1 LEASYL
7 IANCHFH
14 SNLNAVISACD
25 FLAAKQ
31 MAMQAVKFGF
41 GQSVL
46 RKEDDPLLRGVG
58 RYVGDVAPRET
69 LYAVVLRSP
78 HAHARFHIDA
88 AEARAVS
95 GVRLV
100 LTGAETENLG
110 LLPCTVE
117 LPNTVL
123 EVPPYAVLA
132 RDEVRHVGDAIAF
145 VVADTLERAKDAVE
159 AISVTWEQLPHVIG
173 ATEAL
178 KPGAALVWAEHNNNV
193 VFDISLGDKAAT
205 DRVFAE
211 AAKVISLTL
220 VNQRVVANYLDTR
233 GVVADYDATDD
244 RLTLTLSS
252 QGPHA
257 IRDVLVQV
265 LKVPAEKLRVMT
277 PDVGGGFGTKLFP
290 YREYA
295 LAAVAARQLRGR
307 VSWIADRSDH
317 FLGDMQGRDNVT
329 TARLALAEK
338 HRFLALDVDL
348 VANMGAYLS
357 QFAPLIPTLGA
368 VLLPGVYDI
377 STCHVR
383 VRGVYTNTVPV
394 DAYRGAGRPE
404 AAYVI
409 ERLVDH
415 AAREVGIAPD
425 ALRRR
430 NFIKPG
436 AMPFKSATGQNY
448 DSGNF
453 AAHLKRAQELAD
465 WSGFAKRLRLSK
477 KARRLRGIGLST
489 YIEACGNAGSE
500 TATLKLQPDGSATLL
515 IGSQSTG
522 QGHATAYAQVV
533 AEHFGLP
540 PERVIMVQGDTDR
553 IASGLGTGGSSSI
566 PCGGASL
573 AGAAKKLAENLKAL
587 AAEALE
593 AGADDLEIVDAT
605 VRVTGTDRMI
615 AFAALAQRPDAESR
629 LTASDAFTPPQAT
642 YPNGTHIAEV
652 EIDPATGETRI
663 VNYVVVDDFG
673 ATLNPLLLAGQVH
686 GGTAQGI
693 GQALMEHAVYDP
705 DSGQLMTASLMDYAV
720 PRANDV
726 PAITFETR
734 NVPCTHNPLGVKGAG
749 EAGAIGSCPAVMNAI
764 VDALW
769 RAQRI
774 AQLDMPA
781 TPQRLWSA
789 INTAPGAG
797 AQA

>member
-1 LEASYL
+1 
-7 IANCHFH
+7 
-14 SNLNAVISACD
+14 
-25 FLAAKQ
+25 
-31 MAMQAVKFGF
+31 M
-41 GQSVL
+41 
-46 RKEDDPLLRGVG
+46 P
-58 RYVGDVAPRET
+58 
-69 LYAVVLRSP
+69 
-78 HAHARFHIDA
+78 
-88 AEARAVS
+88 

-100 LTGAETENLG
+100 LTGAETDDLG
-110 LLPCTVE
+110 FLPCTVE
-117 LPNTVL
+117 FPNTPL
-123 EVPPYAVLA
+123 DVPPYPILA
-132 RDEVRHVGDAIAF
+132 RDEARHVGDAIAF
-145 VVADTLERAKDAVE
+145 VVADTLERAKDAAE
-159 AISVTWEQLPHVIG
+159 AVTVTWEELPCVIS
-173 ATEAL
+173 AIEAL
-178 KPGAALVWAEHNNNV
+178 KPDAPRVWQQRNDNV
-193 VFDISLGDKAAT
+193 VFDLTLGDRVAT
-205 DRVFAE
+205 ERAFAE
-211 AAKVISLTL
+211 AVKIASLTL

-233 GVVADYDATDD
+233 GVIAEYDSEQD

-257 IRDVLVQV
+257 IRDALLQV
-265 LKVPAEKLRVMT
+265 LKIPAEKLRVMT

-290 YREYA
+290 YREHA
-295 LAAVAARQLRGR
+295 LAAVAAKKLRTT
-307 VSWIADRSDH
+307 VTWMADRSDH
-317 FLGDMQGRDNVT
+317 FLGDTQGRDNVT
-329 TARLALAEK
+329 TARLALNKE
-338 HRFLALDVDL
+338 HRFLALEVDL

-368 VLLPGVYDI
+368 VLSPGVYNI

-430 NFIKPG
+430 NFIKPS
-436 AMPFKSATGQNY
+436 AMPYRSATGQNY

-453 AAHLKRAQELAD
+453 AAHLKHAQELAD
-465 WSGFAKRLRLSK
+465 WSGFPKRLRESK
-477 KARRLRGIGLST
+477 KSGRLRGIGLST

-500 TATLKLQPDGSATLL
+500 TATLNLERDGSVTLL
-515 IGSQSTG
+515 IGTQSTG

-533 AEHFGLP
+533 AEYLGLP
-540 PERVIMVQGDTDR
+540 PERVNVVQGDTDR
-553 IASGLGTGGSSSI
+553 IKSGIGTGGSSSI

-573 AGAAKKLAENLKAL
+573 AGAAEKLADNLKRL

-593 AGADDLEIVDAT
+593 AGADDLEIAEGA

-615 AFAALAQRPDAESR
+615 AFTTLAQRPDAGNR
-629 LTASDAFTPPQAT
+629 LTAAYAFTPPQAT

-663 VNYVVVDDFG
+663 INYVVADDFG
-673 ATLNPLLLAGQVH
+673 VTLNPLLLAGQVH

-705 DSGQLMTASLMDYAV
+705 DSGQLVTASLMDYAV
-720 PRANDV
+720 PRADEV
-726 PAITFETR
+726 PAVEFETR
-734 NVPCTHNPLGVKGAG
+734 NVRCMHNPLGVKGAG

-769 RAQRI
+769 RAHRI
-774 AQLDMPA
+774 SHLDMPA
-781 TPQRLWSA
+781 TPQRVWSA
-789 INTAPGAG
+789 LNTLST
-797 AQA
+797 

>member
-1 LEASYL
+1 
-7 IANCHFH
+7 
-14 SNLNAVISACD
+14 
-25 FLAAKQ
+25 
-31 MAMQAVKFGF
+31 MQALKFGF
-41 GQSVL
+41 GQSVQ

-58 RYVGDVAPRET
+58 RYIGDVAPRET
-69 LYAVVLRSP
+69 LHAVVLRSP

-88 AEARAVS
+88 AKARAMP

-100 LTGAETENLG
+100 LTGAETDDLG
-110 LLPCTVE
+110 PLPCTVE

-123 EVPPYAVLA
+123 DVPPYAILA
-132 RDEVRHVGDAIAF
+132 RDEARHVGDAIAF
-145 VVADTLERAKDAVE
+145 VVAETLEQAKDAAE
-159 AISVTWEQLPHVIG
+159 ALTVTWEELPHVIG

-178 KPGAALVWAEHNNNV
+178 KPGAPSVWPQHRDNV
-193 VFDISLGDKAAT
+193 VFDLTLGDKAAT
-205 DRVFAE
+205 ERAFAE
-211 AAKVISLTL
+211 AVKVVSLTL
-220 VNQRVVANYLDTR
+220 FNQRVVANYLDTR
-233 GVVADYDATDD
+233 GVVANYDAADE

-257 IRDVLVQV
+257 IRDVLLQV
-265 LKVPAEKLRVMT
+265 LQLPAEKLRVMT

-295 LAAVAARQLRGR
+295 LAAVAAKQLQRP
-307 VSWIADRSDH
+307 VTWIADRSDH

-329 TARLALAEK
+329 TARLALDEK

-368 VLLPGVYDI
+368 VLSPGVYDI

-415 AAREVGIAPD
+415 AAREAGIAPET
-425 ALRRR
+425 LRRR

-436 AMPFKSATGQNY
+436 AMPYQSATGQNY

-477 KARRLRGIGLST
+477 KAARLRGIGLST

-500 TATLKLQPDGSATLL
+500 TATLNLEPDGSVMLL
-515 IGSQSTG
+515 IGTQSTG

-533 AEHFGLP
+533 ADHLGLP
-540 PERVIMVQGDTDR
+540 PERVNVVQGDTDR
-553 IASGLGTGGSSSI
+553 IKSGIGTGGSSSI

-573 AGAAKKLAENLKAL
+573 AGAAEKLADNLKRL

-593 AGADDLEIVDAT
+593 ANADDLEIADGT
-605 VRVTGTDRMI
+605 VRVSGTDRVI
-615 AFAALAQRPDAESR
+615 SFAALAQRPDAGSR
-629 LTASDAFTPPQAT
+629 LTAAYAFTPPQAT

-663 VNYVVVDDFG
+663 VDYVVVDDFG

-693 GQALMEHAVYDP
+693 GQALMERAVYDS

-720 PRANDV
+720 PRADEV
-726 PAITFETR
+726 PAIAFETR
-734 NVPCTHNPLGVKGAG
+734 NVRCKHNPLGVKGAG

-769 RAQRI
+769 RAFRI
-774 AQLDMPA
+774 SRLDMPA
-781 TPQRLWSA
+781 TPERVWGVIERSQSRVSH
-789 INTAPGAG
+789 T
-797 AQA
+797 

>member
-1 LEASYL
+1 
-7 IANCHFH
+7 
-14 SNLNAVISACD
+14 
-25 FLAAKQ
+25 
-31 MAMQAVKFGF
+31 
-41 GQSVL
+41 
-46 RKEDDPLLRGVG
+46 
-58 RYVGDVAPRET
+58 
-69 LYAVVLRSP
+69 
-78 HAHARFHIDA
+78 
-88 AEARAVS
+88 
-95 GVRLV
+95 
-100 LTGAETENLG
+100 
-110 LLPCTVE
+110 
-117 LPNTVL
+117 
-123 EVPPYAVLA
+123 
-132 RDEVRHVGDAIAF
+132 
-145 VVADTLERAKDAVE
+145 
-159 AISVTWEQLPHVIG
+159 VIG

-178 KPGAALVWAEHNNNV
+178 KPGAPSVWPQHRDNV
-193 VFDISLGDKAAT
+193 VFDLTLGDKAAT
-205 DRVFAE
+205 ERAFAE
-211 AAKVISLTL
+211 AVKVVSLTL
-220 VNQRVVANYLDTR
+220 FNQRVVANYLDTR
-233 GVVADYDATDD
+233 GVVANYDAADE

-257 IRDVLVQV
+257 IRDVLLQV
-265 LKVPAEKLRVMT
+265 LQLPAEKLRVMT

-295 LAAVAARQLRGR
+295 LAAVAAKQLQRP
-307 VSWIADRSDH
+307 VTWIADRSDH

-329 TARLALAEK
+329 TARLALDEK

-368 VLLPGVYDI
+368 VLSPGVYDI

-415 AAREVGIAPD
+415 AAREVGIAPET
-425 ALRRR
+425 LRRR

-436 AMPFKSATGQNY
+436 AMPYQSATGQNY

-477 KARRLRGIGLST
+477 KAARLRGIGLST

-500 TATLKLQPDGSATLL
+500 TATLNLEPDGSVMLL
-515 IGSQSTG
+515 IGTQSTG

-533 AEHFGLP
+533 ADHLGLP
-540 PERVIMVQGDTDR
+540 PERVNVVQGDTDR
-553 IASGLGTGGSSSI
+553 IKSGIGTGGSSSI

-573 AGAAKKLAENLKAL
+573 VGAAEKLADNLKRL

-593 AGADDLEIVDAT
+593 ANADDLEIADGT
-605 VRVTGTDRMI
+605 VRVSGTDRVI
-615 AFAALAQRPDAESR
+615 SFAALAQRPDAGSR
-629 LTASDAFTPPQAT
+629 LTAAYAFTPPQAT

-663 VNYVVVDDFG
+663 VDYVVVDDFG

-693 GQALMEHAVYDP
+693 GQALMERAVYDS

-720 PRANDV
+720 PRADEV
-726 PAITFETR
+726 PAIAFETR
-734 NVPCTHNPLGVKGAG
+734 NVRCKHNPLGVKGAG

-769 RAQRI
+769 RAFRI
-774 AQLDMPA
+774 SRLDMPA
-781 TPQRLWSA
+781 TPERVWGVIERSQSRVSH
-789 INTAPGAG
+789 T
-797 AQA
+797 

>member
-1 LEASYL
+1 
-7 IANCHFH
+7 
-14 SNLNAVISACD
+14 
-25 FLAAKQ
+25 
-31 MAMQAVKFGF
+31 MQALKFGF

-58 RYVGDVAPRET
+58 RYIGDVAPRET
-69 LYAVVLRSP
+69 LHAVVVRSP

-88 AEARAVS
+88 ARARAMP

-100 LTGAETENLG
+100 LTGVETDDLG
-110 LLPCTVE
+110 RLPCTVE

-123 EVPPYAVLA
+123 DVPPYAILA
-132 RDEVRHVGDAIAF
+132 RNEVRHIGDATAF
-145 VVADTLERAKDAVE
+145 VVADTLEWAKDAAE
-159 AISVTWEQLPHVIG
+159 AISVTWEELPQVID
-173 ATEAL
+173 ATEAIQ
-178 KPGAALVWAEHNNNV
+178 PYAPLVWPEHRDNV
-193 VFDISLGDKAAT
+193 VFDLTVGDKART
-205 DRVFAE
+205 DRAFAE
-211 AAKVISLTL
+211 AVKVVSLTL

-233 GVVADYDATDD
+233 GVVAEYDPAHD

-265 LKVPAEKLRVMT
+265 LRLPAEKLRVLT

-295 LAAVAARQLRGR
+295 LAAVAAKRLQKP
-307 VSWIADRSDH
+307 VTWIADRSDH

-329 TARLALAEK
+329 TARLALDKK
-338 HRFLALDVDL
+338 HRFIALDVDL

-368 VLLPGVYDI
+368 VLSPGVYDI

-436 AMPFKSATGQNY
+436 AMPYQSATGQNY

-453 AAHLKRAQELAD
+453 AAHLKRAQGLVD
-465 WSGFAKRLRLSK
+465 WSGFPKRLRLSK
-477 KARRLRGIGLST
+477 KAGRLRGIGLST

-500 TATLKLQPDGSATLL
+500 TATLKLEPDGSATLL

-522 QGHATAYAQVV
+522 QGHATAYAQIV
-533 AEHFGLP
+533 AEHLGLP
-540 PERVIMVQGDTDR
+540 PERVNVVQGDTDR
-553 IASGLGTGGSSSI
+553 ITSGLGTGGSSSI

-593 AGADDLEIVDAT
+593 AGADDLEIVNGT
-605 VRVTGTDRMI
+605 VRITGTDRMI
-615 AFAALAQRPDAESR
+615 SFAALARRPDAGNR
-629 LTASDAFTPPQAT
+629 ITATDAFTPPQAT

-663 VNYVVVDDFG
+663 VDYVVVDDFG

-693 GQALMEHAVYDP
+693 GQALMERAVYDP

-720 PRANDV
+720 PRADEV
-726 PAITFETR
+726 PAIAFETR
-734 NVPCTHNPLGVKGAG
+734 NVRCMHNPLGVKGAG

-769 RAQRI
+769 RAFRI
-774 AQLDMPA
+774 SRLDMPA
-781 TPQRLWSA
+781 TPERVWGVIESA
-789 INTAPGAG
+789 RGAE
-797 AQA
+797 

>member
-1 LEASYL
+1 
-7 IANCHFH
+7 
-14 SNLNAVISACD
+14 
-25 FLAAKQ
+25 
-31 MAMQAVKFGF
+31 MQALKFGF

-58 RYVGDVAPRET
+58 RYIGDVAPRET
-69 LYAVVLRSP
+69 LHAVVLRSP
-78 HAHARFHIDA
+78 HAHARFHINA
-88 AEARAVS
+88 AKARAMPSVH
-95 GVRLV
+95 LV
-100 LTGAETENLG
+100 LTGAETVDLG
-110 LLPCTVE
+110 PLPCTVE
-117 LPNTVL
+117 LPNVVID
-123 EVPPYAVLA
+123 VPPYPILVRNEA
-132 RDEVRHVGDAIAF
+132 RHVGDAIAF
-145 VVADTLERAKDAVE
+145 VVADTLEEAKDGAE
-159 AISVTWEQLPHVIG
+159 TILVTWEELPHVIG
-173 ATEAL
+173 AAEAL
-178 KPGAALVWAEHNNNV
+178 EPSAPQVWPQHRENV
-193 VFDISLGDKAAT
+193 VFDLTLGDKAAT
-205 DRVFAE
+205 EQAFAE
-211 AAKVISLTL
+211 AAKIVSLKL
-220 VNQRVVANYLDTR
+220 VNQRLVANYLDTR
-233 GVVADYDATDD
+233 GVVADYNATG
-244 RLTLTLSS
+244 LTLTLSS

-265 LKVPAEKLRVMT
+265 LKLPAEKLRVMT

-295 LAAVAARQLRGR
+295 LAAVAAKQLRKP
-307 VSWIADRSDH
+307 VTWIADRSDH
-317 FLGDMQGRDNVT
+317 FLGDMQGRDNIT
-329 TARLALAEK
+329 TARLALDEK

-368 VLLPGVYDI
+368 VLSPGVYDI

-383 VRGVYTNTVPV
+383 VRGVYTNTVPI

-415 AAREVGIAPD
+415 AAREVEIAPD
-425 ALRRR
+425 TLRRR

-436 AMPFKSATGQNY
+436 AMPYQSATGQNY

-477 KARRLRGIGLST
+477 KAGRLRGIGLST
-489 YIEACGNAGSE
+489 YIEACGNAGPE
-500 TATLKLQPDGSATLL
+500 TATLKLEPDGAVTLL

-522 QGHATAYAQVV
+522 QGHATAYAQLV
-533 AEHFGLP
+533 ADHLGLP
-540 PERVIMVQGDTDR
+540 PEQVNMVQGDTGR
-553 IASGLGTGGSSSI
+553 ITSGLGTGGSSSI

-573 AGAAKKLAENLKAL
+573 AGAAKKLAENIKAL

-593 AGADDLEIVDAT
+593 AGAEDLEIVNGT

-615 AFAALAQRPDAESR
+615 SFAALAQRPDTGNR
-629 LTASDAFTPPQAT
+629 LTATDAFTPPQAT

-652 EIDPATGETRI
+652 EIDPATGETQI

-705 DSGQLMTASLMDYAV
+705 ASGQLMTATLMDYAV
-720 PRANDV
+720 PKANEV
-726 PAITFETR
+726 PAIAFETR

-749 EAGAIGSCPAVMNAI
+749 EAGAIGSCPASLGANAD
-764 VDALW
+764 VRRGSNRLAQYSLKSW
-769 RAQRI
+769 R
-774 AQLDMPA
+774 
-781 TPQRLWSA
+781 
-789 INTAPGAG
+789 G
-797 AQA
+797 

>member
-1 LEASYL
+1 M
-7 IANCHFH
+7 
-14 SNLNAVISACD
+14 V
-25 FLAAKQ
+25 
-31 MAMQAVKFGF
+31 QALRFGF

-46 RKEDDPLLRGVG
+46 RKEDDPLLRGLG
-58 RYVGDVAPRET
+58 RYVADIAPRGT
-69 LYAVVLRSP
+69 LHAVVLRSP
-78 HAHARFHIDA
+78 HAHARFQIDA
-88 AEARAVS
+88 GQALAMP
-95 GVRLV
+95 GVNLV
-100 LTGAETENLG
+100 LTGADINDLG
-110 LLPCTVE
+110 LLPCSVE

-123 EVPPYAVLA
+123 DVPPYPVLA
-132 RDEVRHVGDAIAF
+132 RNEVRHVGDAIAF
-145 VVADTLERAKDAVE
+145 VVADTRERAKDAAE
-159 AISVTWEQLPHVIG
+159 AITISWEELPHVTD
-173 ATEAL
+173 AAEAIE
-178 KPGAALVWAEHNNNV
+178 PAAPRVWAEHHDNL

-205 DRVFAE
+205 ERAFAD
-211 AAKVISLTL
+211 AVKLVSLTL
-220 VNQRVVANYLDTR
+220 VNQRVVANYIDTR
-233 GVVADYDATDD
+233 GVVAAYDAADD

-257 IRDVLVQV
+257 IWDALLQV
-265 LKVPAEKLRVMT
+265 LKLPAEKLRVIT

-295 LAAVAARQLRGR
+295 LAAVAAKRLCKS
-307 VSWIADRSDH
+307 VTWIADRSDH
-317 FLGDMQGRDNVT
+317 FLGDAQGRDNRT
-329 TARLALAEK
+329 TARVALDEN

-368 VLLPGVYDI
+368 VLSPGVYDI

-409 ERLVDH
+409 ERLVDQV
-415 AAREVGIAPD
+415 AREVGVAPD

-430 NFIKPG
+430 NFVKPS
-436 AMPFKSATGQNY
+436 AMPYQSATGQNY

-465 WSGFAKRLRLSK
+465 WSGFPKRLRASK
-477 KARRLRGIGLST
+477 KSGRLRGIGLST

-500 TATLKLQPDGSATLL
+500 TATLNVEPDGAITLL
-515 IGSQSTG
+515 IGTQSTG
-522 QGHATAYAQVV
+522 QGHATAYAQIV
-533 AEHFGLP
+533 ADHLGLP
-540 PERVIMVQGDTDR
+540 PERVHLVQGDTDR
-553 IASGLGTGGSSSI
+553 INSGIGTGGSSSI

-573 AGAAKKLAENLKAL
+573 AGAAEKLADNLKRL

-593 AGADDLEIVDAT
+593 ANADDLEIADGT
-605 VRVTGTDRMI
+605 VRVSGTDRVI
-615 AFAALAQRPDAESR
+615 SFAALAQRPDAGSR
-629 LTASDAFTPPQAT
+629 LTAAYAFTPPQAT

-663 VNYVVVDDFG
+663 VDYVVVDDFG

-693 GQALMEHAVYDP
+693 GQALMERAVYDS

-720 PRANDV
+720 PRADEV
-726 PAITFETR
+726 PAIAFETR
-734 NVPCTHNPLGVKGAG
+734 NVRCKHNPLGVKGAG

-769 RAQRI
+769 RAFRI
-774 AQLDMPA
+774 SRLDMPA
-781 TPQRLWSA
+781 TPERVWGVIESA
-789 INTAPGAG
+789 RRAE
-797 AQA
+797 

>member
-1 LEASYL
+1 
-7 IANCHFH
+7 
-14 SNLNAVISACD
+14 
-25 FLAAKQ
+25 
-31 MAMQAVKFGF
+31 MQALKFGF
-41 GQSVL
+41 GQSVQ

-58 RYVGDVAPRET
+58 RYIGDVAPRET
-69 LYAVVLRSP
+69 LHAVVLRSP

-88 AEARAVS
+88 AKARAMP

-100 LTGAETENLG
+100 LTGAETDDLG
-110 LLPCTVE
+110 PLPCTVE

-123 EVPPYAVLA
+123 DVPPYAILA
-132 RDEVRHVGDAIAF
+132 RDEARHVGDAIAF
-145 VVADTLERAKDAVE
+145 VVAETLEQAKDAAE
-159 AISVTWEQLPHVIG
+159 ALTVTWEELPHVIG

-178 KPGAALVWAEHNNNV
+178 KPGAPSVWPQHRDNV
-193 VFDISLGDKAAT
+193 VFDLTLGDKAAT
-205 DRVFAE
+205 ERAFAE
-211 AAKVISLTL
+211 AVKVVSLTL
-220 VNQRVVANYLDTR
+220 FNQRVVANYLDTR
-233 GVVADYDATDD
+233 GVVANYDAADE

-257 IRDVLVQV
+257 IRDVLLQV
-265 LKVPAEKLRVMT
+265 LQLPAEKLRVMT

-295 LAAVAARQLRGR
+295 LAAVAAKQLRR
-307 VSWIADRSDH
+307 PVTWIADRSDH

-329 TARLALAEK
+329 TARLALDEK

-368 VLLPGVYDI
+368 VLSPGVYDI

-415 AAREVGIAPD
+415 AAREVGIAPET
-425 ALRRR
+425 LRRR

-436 AMPFKSATGQNY
+436 AMPYQSATGQNY

-477 KARRLRGIGLST
+477 KAARLRGIGLST

-500 TATLKLQPDGSATLL
+500 TATLNLEPDGSVMLL
-515 IGSQSTG
+515 IGTQSTG

-533 AEHFGLP
+533 ADHLGLP
-540 PERVIMVQGDTDR
+540 PERVNVVQGDTDR
-553 IASGLGTGGSSSI
+553 IKSGIGTGGSSSI

-573 AGAAKKLAENLKAL
+573 AGAAEKLADNLKRL

-593 AGADDLEIVDAT
+593 ANADDLEIADGT
-605 VRVTGTDRMI
+605 VRVSGTDRVI
-615 AFAALAQRPDAESR
+615 SFAALAQRPDAGSR
-629 LTASDAFTPPQAT
+629 LTAAYAFTPPQAT

-663 VNYVVVDDFG
+663 VDYVVVDDFG

-693 GQALMEHAVYDP
+693 GQALMERAVYDS

-720 PRANDV
+720 PRADEV
-726 PAITFETR
+726 PAIAFETR
-734 NVPCTHNPLGVKGAG
+734 NVRCKHNPLGVKGAG

-769 RAQRI
+769 RAFRI
-774 AQLDMPA
+774 SRLDMPA
-781 TPQRLWSA
+781 TPERVWGVIESA
-789 INTAPGAG
+789 RRAE
-797 AQA
+797 